1 MATPEEF
8 KNKILRLEKKWQPNR
23 DARFPWA
30 PFGDDMVVERGS
42 LPPHE
47 RLVEVRARPPIV
59 MPLAGPS
66 TDVLRT
72 VWNGDAAT
80 LSDAPF
86 FHQYAIAASPA
97 QYWDSWRR
105 HPGGQALH
113 SEGRWACD
121 NLRDA
126 GEKYSWSGSLLDF
139 PLLALALQ
147 TAVAR
152 GDELRAAAVC
162 LRILDWGGVL
172 YKPGRMKDWLFERA
186 FLNELCRSLVDATA
200 RLIPQSSESTDCFDG
215 STYLMNSSSTKLYAA
230 MSLDLREGV
239 QAGRQDVLI
248 YDARVAAA
256 LAFITRIVLA
266 RSGATTLPDAFR
278 FPVEKNPEA
287 RRDPSCATFEFP
299 RFSTMEAGHRDRAKF
314 ARIGSRII
322 QQMLDLY
329 RPSTEFALAE
339 KGLFMLGYDVRDVR
353 QIASGTSADTAVV
366 ETVPAI
372 DTGSEVF
379 KRRAVE
385 LHKAGRTQGEAILE
399 AAKQFKIDLSSSYTA
414 SPGSHFGRWRKQGYV

>member
-8 KNKILRLEKKWQPNR
+8 IEKVLSLEQNWQPND

-30 PFGDDMVVERGS
+30 PFGDDMVVECGS

-47 RLVEVRARPPIV
+47 RLVEVRARPPIA

-126 GEKYSWSGSLLDF
+126 GEKYSWSGSPLAF

-162 LRILDWGGVL
+162 LRILDWGGVR
-172 YKPGRMKDWLFERA
+172 YKPGRMTEWLFERA
-186 FLNELCRSLVDATA
+186 FLNDLCRSLVDATA
-200 RLIPQSSESTDCFDG
+200 RLIPQSAEPTDCFDG

-230 MSLDLREGV
+230 MSLDLCDGV
-239 QAGRQDVLI
+239 HAGRQDVLI

-256 LAFITRIVLA
+256 MAFITRIVLA

-278 FPVEKNPEA
+278 FPVEKHPTA
-287 RRDPSCATFEFP
+287 RRDPSCATFDFP
-299 RFSTMEAGHRDRAKF
+299 RFLTEEAGHRDRATF

-322 QQMLDLY
+322 QQMLDLCS
-329 RPSTEFALAE
+329 PSTAFALAE
-339 KGLFMLGYDVRDVR
+339 KGLFMLGYDVRDYR
-353 QIASGTSADTAVV
+353 RISSGKPADTAVV
-366 ETVPAI
+366 ESVSAV

-385 LHKAGRTQGEAILE
+385 LHKAGRTQGEAIRE
-399 AAKQFKIDLSSSYTA
+399 AAKQFNIDLSSSYTA
-414 SPGSHFGRWRKQGYV
+414 YPGSHFDRWRKQGYV